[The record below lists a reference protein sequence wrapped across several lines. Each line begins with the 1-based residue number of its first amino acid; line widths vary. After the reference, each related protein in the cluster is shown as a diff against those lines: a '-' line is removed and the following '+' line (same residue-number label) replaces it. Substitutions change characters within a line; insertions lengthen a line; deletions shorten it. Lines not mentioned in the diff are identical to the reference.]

1 MAETINAGHAKKR
14 ALVSFPAQVGT
25 GRSIGR
31 LVCIG
36 GRKRSARTARIR
48 LASGAFINRPVEQ
61 CELVPEAPR
70 VLP

>member
-1 MAETINAGHAKKR
+1 MAERINAGHAAKR

-31 LVCIG
+31 LWSVG
-36 GRKRSARTARIR
+36 GRKHSARTARIQ
-48 LASGAFINRPVEQ
+48 LATGKFINRPVEQ
-61 CELVPEAPR
+61 CDLVPEPPR